1 MPGMKILSILL
12 ALCLSLAASA
22 QNSAEY
28 RVEKGEK
35 DFVLLQ
41 NGQYVVF
48 DTLQVQTNLAQ
59 KTGEVSDLETEIALL
74 ERLILQNERLGP
86 RPKTSGRPG
95 PEPHLGGQGREEG
108 RTSLRVAGAEGGEG
122 PWVRGIGQSRQLRG
136 EGLGLLGDEVTG
148 PRGGHRP
155 RLAGR

>member
-74 ERLILQNERLGP
+74 ERLILLRRQLV
-86 RPKTSGRPG
+86 
-95 PEPHLGGQGREEG
+95 LAREEK
-108 RTSLRVAGAEGGEG
+108 RTLHDILEKA
-122 PWVRGIGQSRQLRG
+122 RQCAATAS
-136 EGLGLLGDEVTG
+136 E
-148 PRGGHRP
+148 H
-155 RLAGR
+155 

>member
-1 MPGMKILSILL
+1 MPYLKILPLLL
-12 ALCLSLAASA
+12 ALCLSLAAPA

-35 DFVLLQ
+35 DFVLVQ

-74 ERLILQNERLGP
+74 ERLI
-86 RPKTSGRPG
+86 
-95 PEPHLGGQGREEG
+95 HLRRQWVLAREEK
-108 RTSLRVAGAEGGEG
+108 RTLNDILEKARRCAATPSE
-122 PWVRGIGQSRQLRG
+122 
-136 EGLGLLGDEVTG
+136 
-148 PRGGHRP
+148 H
-155 RLAGR
+155 